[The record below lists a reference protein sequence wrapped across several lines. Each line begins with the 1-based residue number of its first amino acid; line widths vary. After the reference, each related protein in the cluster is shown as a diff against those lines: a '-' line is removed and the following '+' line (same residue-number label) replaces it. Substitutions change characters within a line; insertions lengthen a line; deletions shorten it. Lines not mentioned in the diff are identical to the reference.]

1 MRIHIVTAL
10 AVFLAA
16 PAMGA
21 IDKHSFTAVATP
33 PVDWLYPEVD
43 VDEAGFRGLIPVIL
57 LDMENVAKPV
67 AKQEGDQNDKRAN

>member
-57 LDMENVAKPV
+57 LDMESA
-67 AKQEGDQNDKRAN
+67 AKQEGEQGDKQAN